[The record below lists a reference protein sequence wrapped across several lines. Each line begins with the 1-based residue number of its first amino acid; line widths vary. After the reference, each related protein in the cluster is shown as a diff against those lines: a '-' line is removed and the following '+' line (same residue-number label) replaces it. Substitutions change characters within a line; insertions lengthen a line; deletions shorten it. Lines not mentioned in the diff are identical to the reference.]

1 MLETSSDLKAPLH
14 VNQSSVPF
22 RESLLMAMKNHLAT
36 YPPEAI
42 DGNLRL
48 FRLVVCFKHVA
59 LGLRMVK
66 H

>member
-14 VNQSSVPF
+14 DNQCSVPVG
-22 RESLLMAMKNHLAT
+22 ESLLMGMENHLAR

-59 LGLRMVK
+59 LGLRMVE